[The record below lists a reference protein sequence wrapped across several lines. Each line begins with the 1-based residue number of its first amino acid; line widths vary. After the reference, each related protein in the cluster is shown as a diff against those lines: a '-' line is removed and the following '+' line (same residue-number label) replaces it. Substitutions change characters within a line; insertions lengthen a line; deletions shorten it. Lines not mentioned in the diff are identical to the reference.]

1 MVEVGIKDLR
11 DQLSRFIRV
20 VHDGEDVLITDRGR
34 PVARLTGV
42 DTPPALERLIAQ
54 GVITPPQEPRTPI
67 DPSLLVKAR
76 GSVSDLIAEQ
86 RR

>member
-34 PVARLTGV
+34 PVAKLTGV

-54 GVITPPQEPRTPI
+54 GVITPPREPRSRI
-67 DPSLLVKAR
+67 DTSRLIRTK
-76 GSVSDLIAEQ
+76 GSVSDLVAEQ